1 MDYRKQS
8 RQLVFEIT
16 GAKGGTNGDQGWAMH
31 MASKLSCSS
40 SKDLLISS
48 TWSGTRLV
56 EMK

>member
-16 GAKGGTNGDQGWAMH
+16 GAKGGGTNGDQGWAMH

-40 SKDLLISS
+40 CNDLPHIFYMVVP
-48 TWSGTRLV
+48 G
-56 EMK
+56 